1 MITLSYYPGCS
12 MKTSSKFYETSL
24 KEVFSFYG
32 IGLKELDDWS
42 CCGSSAAHTIR

>member
-32 IGLKELDDWS
+32 IGLEGIGRLVMLRGL
-42 CCGSSAAHTIR
+42 CRPYHR